1 MNTDFD
7 KCLVI
12 FIVGLNSAVLLYLL
26 FRILIGGRKK

>member
-26 FRILIGGRKK
+26 LV